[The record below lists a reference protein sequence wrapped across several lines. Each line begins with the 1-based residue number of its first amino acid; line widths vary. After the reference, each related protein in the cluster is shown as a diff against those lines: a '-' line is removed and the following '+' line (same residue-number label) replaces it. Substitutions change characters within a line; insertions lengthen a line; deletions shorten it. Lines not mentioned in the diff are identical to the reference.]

1 MTSTRFAF
9 RRVVFMV
16 LLLVLLGAVAGGAA
30 AQDSDAVGT
39 FIPAPCM
46 FDGIDLGLTTLDGEG
61 LGFEC
66 GYVVAPL
73 RHAAPD
79 GATIRLPVAVRRA
92 PGGAPDPLLL
102 AQGGPGGDAF
112 EVFSLLVPST
122 PIAAARDIVIFN
134 QRGTPYAEPA
144 LTCPETDAALAGILA
159 ADAEEGER
167 LYNEALDACYARL
180 RAEGVD
186 LSAFNS
192 LENAA
197 DVPLIARALGYDEY
211 NFYGV
216 SYGTLLGLHLMR
228 NHPEGLRSVIL
239 DSVAPTD
246 VNFITQAAASEN
258 RVFAEV
264 FATCAADPACA
275 AAYPNLEAR
284 FVALV
289 QQFDRE
295 PATLTLTDPETG
307 QDYDTYL
314 DGRGLRSVLHQ
325 LLYVP
330 RMAAVLPRL
339 ISDIEAGDL
348 RYLEAMWPLLV
359 FDQLVA
365 EGMYYSVIC
374 AEDADIDVAAVPLS
388 GLRPDIA
395 ATTTDELRSVIE
407 TCARWQVTALPASVD
422 DPVVSDIP
430 TLLLSGRFDPIT
442 PPTFAEAATA
452 GLSNFTNL
460 VDPTAA
466 HGVAF
471 QNDCVNGII
480 TDFLANPQA
489 TPDSSCLAGL
499 EPPAFVPPDA
509 ITLPL
514 LAEVNQLKPRVL
526 AVFGAA
532 AVLLLM
538 VLSAF
543 LVWTIST
550 IVRAFG
556 ERRVE
561 RTAADSRVRWLS
573 RGMVLAFGAVALVF
587 GLGLLYFIF
596 TSLTNLTM
604 ATALA
609 LPAMAAP
616 LLWLPLVLLL
626 LAVGVVVTL
635 ILLWRRPG
643 SGSTAGKVYHTFVAV
658 CAVALLALIAA
669 EGLLLP
675 SL

>member
-1 MTSTRFAF
+1 M
-9 RRVVFMV
+9 
-16 LLLVLLGAVAGGAA
+16 
-30 AQDSDAVGT
+30 
-39 FIPAPCM
+39 
-46 FDGIDLGLTTLDGEG
+46 
-61 LGFEC
+61 
-66 GYVVAPL
+66 
-73 RHAAPD
+73 
-79 GATIRLPVAVRRA
+79 
-92 PGGAPDPLLL
+92 
-102 AQGGPGGDAF
+102 
-112 EVFSLLVPST
+112 
-122 PIAAARDIVIFN
+122 
-134 QRGTPYAEPA
+134 
-144 LTCPETDAALAGILA
+144 
-159 ADAEEGER
+159 
-167 LYNEALDACYARL
+167 
-180 RAEGVD
+180 
-186 LSAFNS
+186 
-192 LENAA
+192 
-197 DVPLIARALGYDEY
+197 
-211 NFYGV
+211 
-216 SYGTLLGLHLMR
+216 
-228 NHPEGLRSVIL
+228 
-239 DSVAPTD
+239 
-246 VNFITQAAASEN
+246 
-258 RVFAEV
+258 
-264 FATCAADPACA
+264 
-275 AAYPNLEAR
+275 
-284 FVALV
+284 
-289 QQFDRE
+289 
-295 PATLTLTDPETG
+295 
-307 QDYDTYL
+307 
-314 DGRGLRSVLHQ
+314 LHQ
-325 LLYVP
+325 LRFVP

-635 ILLWRRPG
+635 ILLWLRPG